1 MVKKAQMPVKNII
14 VLTAL
19 VLVIFLIVGGVV
31 WYFVGDGVVKEKD
44 YVLPENYTDFDL
56 AVLEQVIILDEEAKF
71 ISEETDYSYEESKY
85 LVVAIE
91 LQRENYPDLNVN
103 DSYELAYMDFLD
115 YQEHI
120 DGDVSLPEAYLETA
134 HSPSNQIVIASE
146 LKSGIS
152 FNELLE
158 NITNQTVDEELFGDF
173 DIMDLVMDSVYDSMN
188 TTASEFKKSFCVLG
202 LNKAV
207 FLGADN
213 LISENNEVNYVFDQ
227 LIYGPDGK
235 MIFELSTQ
243 NKGDYSF
250 TNITGAEFVFVDF
263 VKIPLEY
270 EEGTYLVEYFVYD
283 LIKNT
288 TSIVKVPIKCNRKLF
303 IDNINF
309 ISSSDAGVFVKEDNL
324 FSAGELISLEY
335 YLGGFQNNLNNE
347 TSQLQLE
354 WNFYD
359 QDYNLIKTIDN
370 LDRGGITMNKDEYLY
385 NLDFLFLP
393 ENLSSGDYFLGL
405 KIKDLLYGD
414 SASEIID
421 LKVK

>member
-85 LVVAIE
+85 VVVAIE

-158 NITNQTVDEELFGDF
+158 NITTQTVDEELFGDF

-235 MIFELSTQ
+235 IITNLSIPK
-243 NKGDYSF
+243 KGNYSF
-250 TNITGAEFVFVDF
+250 LDYIENEFVFIDF
-263 VKIPLEY
+263 VQIPLEY
-270 EEGTYLVEYFVYD
+270 EPGTYVVEYFVYD
-283 LIKNT
+283 FTKDI
-288 TSIVKVPIKCNRKLF
+288 TSIVKVPLKCNRQLF

-309 ISSSDAGVFVKEDNL
+309 VSFDDVGIFIRENNT
-324 FSAGELISLEY
+324 FNAGELMSLRY
-335 YLGGFQNNLNNE
+335 WLGGFEGDLNN
-347 TSQLQLE
+347 QPNQVQLE

-359 QDYNLIKTIDN
+359 SDYNLIKTINN
-370 LDRGGITMNKDEYLY
+370 LDRGGLTMNKDEYLY
-385 NLDFLFLP
+385 NLDFIVLP
-393 ENLSSGDYFLGL
+393 EDFVSGDYFLEL
-405 KIKDLLYGD
+405 NINDLLYGD
-414 SASEIID
+414 EASTLIG